1 MPRPM
6 TTRRSPA
13 PRVSPESSGPFEGQ
27 KFSINLSADLG
38 NELKQIAFQQR
49 VSESSIIEV
58 ALRQIFHRISPDR
71 LGAFLKQN
79 GACLR
84 RRS

>member
-1 MPRPM
+1 MPRSAI
-6 TTRRSPA
+6 RRTQASRLTPYA
-13 PRVSPESSGPFEGQ
+13 GGVSFEGQ
-27 KFSINLSADLG
+27 KFSINLSAELG
-38 NELKQIAFQQR
+38 EQLKRTAFEQR

-84 RRS
+84 RRP